1 VARQAKQAAR
11 AGRRNPQAG
20 RSGSDPGGRS
30 KKFNERIRNE
40 PVFTQNHPIGY
51 TRPFHGA
58 HGAFAHPPL
67 LSAARVRALLE
78 VRAVTDPSWS
88 AAGNH
93 RNWKI
98 VQADLLEREIAPGVG
113 YGRNVTAVSGSCNE
127 FWSEQLFVTQIS
139 TRFEWHDSGCDSS
152 EATAD

>member
-1 VARQAKQAAR
+1 M
-11 AGRRNPQAG
+11 
-20 RSGSDPGGRS
+20 
-30 KKFNERIRNE
+30 
-40 PVFTQNHPIGY
+40 
-51 TRPFHGA
+51 RPFLRRTIPLDIRALFTA
-58 HGAFAHPPL
+58 HMEPFAHPPL